1 MLMLL
6 ITLGRKPRA
15 AEFKRF
21 WLMLVGSPS
30 RAVMIGSNSILRSQ
44 RGPGVRYWMADVKL
58 FGRSNPLTARSTL
71 RNKLGNWPWSKASG
85 CEKLNRP
92 EPSSMDLDLV

>member
-1 MLMLL
+1 MLVLL
-6 ITLGRKPRA
+6 MTLGRNPRA
-15 AEFKRF
+15 AEFKVL

-30 RAVMIGSNSILRSQ
+30 RAVTIGSNSILRSQ
-44 RGPGVRYWMADVKL
+44 RGPDVRYWMAAVKL
-58 FGRSNPLTARSTL
+58 FGRSKALRARSTL
-71 RNKLGNWPWSKASG
+71 RNKFGNWPWSNASG